1 MTKAGYR
8 TLMGEGS
15 SFLEDRKSRFLGRA
29 RHVDTEEEAYAFI
42 DSIRKAEKGAAHN
55 VYAFSIGRSKEVVRS
70 SDDGEPSG
78 TSGKPCLE
86 ALMMKDLTDSI
97 VVVTRYF
104 GGTLLGT
111 GGLVRA
117 YGAVAREA
125 VAAAGVGGLKLMRKL
140 ALKLGYPEWSRAE
153 GQLKVIGAEEWSAK
167 YAEYVQVTVMLPEV
181 SAESF
186 MDKLRDL
193 SLGRYGVISE
203 ETEEKLVRID

>member
-1 MTKAGYR
+1 MIKAGYR

-29 RHVDTEEEAYAFI
+29 RHVDTEEEAYSFI
-42 DSIRKAEKGAAHN
+42 DSIRKDEKGAAHN

-117 YGAVAREA
+117 YGAAAREA
-125 VAAAGVGGLKLMRKL
+125 VAAAGVGRLKLMRKL

-153 GQLKVIGAEEWSAK
+153 GQLKAIGAEEWYAK
-167 YAEYVQVTVMLPEV
+167 YAEDVQVTVTLPDV

-203 ETEEKLVRID
+203 ETEEKLVRMD